1 MKTHVCTRKRDA
13 LFENTCRPVFFGA
26 PCVLEFAKCEN
37 VMGKSPT
44 LHGTYAHILRAPC
57 GVKVAE
63 HPEIEIVQHVYDLCM
78 CVTWPLHMCNVT
90 HACDMC
96 DMTHACN
103 MCDMT
108 HLCVYDLCICVT
120 WLICTC
126 ATWPM
131 HMCDMIHA
139 CVTWLITDMCDM
151 IQCIRH
157 DACMLHDMTHSH
169 MWHDACMLHDVT
181 HSHMWHDS
189 QNSSLFAAHFSQMR
203 PVVPDLQKCIYI

>member
-78 CVTWPLHMCNVT
+78 CVT
-90 HACDMC
+90 
-96 DMTHACN
+96 
-103 MCDMT
+103 
-108 HLCVYDLCICVT
+108 
-120 WLICTC
+120 
-126 ATWPM
+126 
-131 HMCDMIHA
+131 
-139 CVTWLITDMCDM
+139 
-151 IQCIRH
+151 
-157 DACMLHDMTHSH
+157 
-169 MWHDACMLHDVT
+169 
-181 HSHMWHDS
+181 
-189 QNSSLFAAHFSQMR
+189 
-203 PVVPDLQKCIYI
+203 